1 MIRENTAAKV
11 AAFAGAR
18 GNGGVTTE
26 GAGEEEQGKR
36 TEEEPGGASPDL
48 LSDGS
53 REGRRSEGSI
63 VFEDVQKWMSVLPQH
78 IITGRPE
85 ILHKWTKKE
94 IAESSRPLLGITA
107 AVNVEHSNAEQNDE
121 HDRAPTGN
129 SVSSTTSGGEVK

>member
-26 GAGEEEQGKR
+26 GAGEEQGKG

-63 VFEDVQKWMSVLPQH
+63 VSEDLQKWMSILPQH

-85 ILHKWTKKE
+85 IPHKWTKKE

-107 AVNVEHSNAEQNDE
+107 VVNVQHSNAEQNDK
-121 HDRAPTGN
+121 HDTAPTGN
-129 SVSSTTSGGEVK
+129 IDSSSSSEEVK